1 MLNRSKYLNPKKK
14 KIKFMFNEISKF
26 YDIMNFIMT
35 LGADKLWRKKIVKK
49 LDNIKNGKILDIAT
63 GTGDLAIEIKKKY
76 SNKIYG
82 IDISEKMIE
91 IANKKIR
98 KLGFKNIKLFVG
110 DSQKMPFQ
118 NNFFDAVT
126 ISFGVRNFEN
136 LNKCLLEIKRVLKKN
151 GKLIILETSVPKSK
165 FLKFFYKIYFK
176 IIISI
181 SFLISKKTY
190 AYKYLYNSASIFP
203 FGEAFKKILVNN
215 GFKVISNEKQLFGV
229 AMIYSALKQ

>member
-35 LGADKLWRKKIVKK
+35 LGVDKLWRKKIVKK

-63 GTGDLAIEIKKKY
+63 GTGELAIEIKKKC

-98 KLGFKNIKLFVG
+98 KLGFNNIKLYVG

-151 GKLIILETSVPKSK
+151 GKLNILETSVPKSK
-165 FLKFFYKIYFK
+165 FLKFIYKIYFK
-176 IIISI
+176 LIISI

-190 AYKYLYNSASIFP
+190 AYKYLYNSASFFP
-203 FGEAFKKILVNN
+203 FGEAFKKILINN

>member
-1 MLNRSKYLNPKKK
+1 MLNKSKYLNPKKRE
-14 KIKFMFNEISKF
+14 IKFMFNEISKF

-35 LGADKLWRKKIVKK
+35 LGVDKLWRKKIAKK

-63 GTGDLAIEIKKKY
+63 GTGDLAIELKKKC

-82 IDISEKMIE
+82 IDVSEKMIE

-98 KLGFKNIKLFVG
+98 KSGFENIKLYVG

-136 LNKCLLEIKRVLKKN
+136 LNKCLSEIKRVLKKN
-151 GKLIILETSVPKSK
+151 GKLIILETSVPQSK
-165 FLKFFYKIYFK
+165 FLKFFYKIYFNL
-176 IIISI
+176 IISI

-203 FGEAFKKILVNN
+203 FGEAFKKILINN

>member
-35 LGADKLWRKKIVKK
+35 LGVDKLWRKKIVKK

-63 GTGDLAIEIKKKY
+63 RTGELAIEIKKKC

-98 KLGFKNIKLFVG
+98 KLGFNNIKLYVG

-165 FLKFFYKIYFK
+165 FLKFIYKIYFK
-176 IIISI
+176 LIISI

-190 AYKYLYNSASIFP
+190 AYKYLYNSASFFP
-203 FGEAFKKILVNN
+203 FGEAFKKILINN